1 MRILLLSNLLSTHT
15 IKWAKALSK
24 THDILIFGFSL
35 PTPELKKEL
44 DGIDFVST
52 EIKDSKPFR
61 NYSLKKLSYFQA
73 VPLIRK
79 IIEDF
84 KPDILH
90 AHYATSYG
98 LIGAL
103 SGFHPFIISVWGSD
117 VYDFPYRS
125 FFHKILLKHNLRKA
139 DIILSTSNTMADQV
153 RKFTPKDILVTPFGI
168 DLKRFYK
175 NRKINKQINNEIVI
189 GTVKTL
195 NKTYGI
201 DYLIRAFKILSDRNL
216 NINMKLLIVGG
227 GPMEKELKKLTV
239 DLKIDDRT
247 LFTGNIQQDKVPEY
261 LNMLDIYVALSIN
274 ESFGV
279 AIIEAGAC
287 ELPVVVSSVG
297 GLVEVVE
304 NEKTGFIVAP
314 KNSLEAANAIEK
326 LVLSEVTREEFG
338 KNARNRINELYN
350 WDKNVELMNSIY
362 SRLLTNNK
370 YKKNLKH

>member
-15 IKWAKALSK
+15 IRWAKALSK

-44 DGIDFVST
+44 DGINFIST
-52 EIKDSKPFR
+52 GIKDSKPFR
-61 NYSLKKLSYFQA
+61 NYSLKKLSYFKA
-73 VPLIRK
+73 IPRIRK
-79 IIEDF
+79 IIEKF

-90 AHYATSYG
+90 AHYASSYG

-103 SGFHPFIISVWGSD
+103 SGFHPFIVSVWGSD
-117 VYDFPYRS
+117 VYDFPNRS

-139 DIILSTSNTMADQV
+139 DIILSTSNAMADQV
-153 RKFTPKDILVTPFGI
+153 SKFTPKDILVTPFGI

-175 NRKINKQINNEIVI
+175 NRKIDKIINNEIVI

-195 NKTYGI
+195 DKIYGI

-216 NINMKLLIVGG
+216 NINLKLLIVGG
-227 GPMEKELKKLTV
+227 GPIERELKKLTI

-247 LFTGNIQQDKVPEY
+247 IFTGNIPQDKVPEY
-261 LNMLDIYVALSIN
+261 LNMLDIYVALSIS

-287 ELPVVVSSVG
+287 ELPVVVSRVG

-304 NEKTGFIVAP
+304 NGKTGYIVPP
-314 KNSLEAANAIEK
+314 KDSLEAANAIEK
-326 LVLSEVTREEFG
+326 LLVSEVTRDEFG

-350 WDKNVELMNSIY
+350 WDNNVGLMNSIY
-362 SRLLTNNK
+362 SSLMTKNK
-370 YKKNLKH
+370 CKKH